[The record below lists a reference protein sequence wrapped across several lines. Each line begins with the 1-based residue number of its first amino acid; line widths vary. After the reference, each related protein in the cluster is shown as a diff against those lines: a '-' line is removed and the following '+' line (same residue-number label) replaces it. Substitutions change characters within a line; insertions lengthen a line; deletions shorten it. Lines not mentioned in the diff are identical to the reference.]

1 MAKYNIDGMIRHK
14 NDLISLLSW
23 VEEMRCLEHNPVL
36 LLKRQG
42 YACIEGMDTNGLSLS
57 NDDLLLVVQTQ
68 FQKEM
73 LQTFGCHA
81 VCMDS
86 THKTNAY
93 DFFLTT
99 LLVIDDYGE
108 GIPVG

>member
-1 MAKYNIDGMIRHK
+1 
-14 NDLISLLSW
+14 
-23 VEEMRCLEHNPVL
+23 MRCLEHNPVL

-57 NDDLLLVVQTQ
+57 NDDFLLVVQTQ

-86 THKTNAY
+86 THKTNATI
-93 DFFLTT
+93 FS
-99 LLVIDDYGE
+99 
-108 GIPVG
+108 